1 MKKDT
6 LFSEPIEKL
15 GDWVFDD
22 KVADV
27 FPDMLVRSIPGYSNV
42 IAMIGMVARRF
53 AKQNSH
59 LYDLGCSL
67 GAATL
72 AMQRNINHHD
82 CKIIAIDN
90 SPAMIEGC
98 KRHIIAVNGST
109 PIDIQCADICDVAI
123 ENASVVVLNFTL
135 QFVSPDKRQA
145 LLNKIYQGLNP
156 NGILI
161 LSEKYDFS
169 NATIHEFLL
178 KIHYDFKRVNGYSDL
193 EITQKCRMLEN
204 VMITDTLYDHGQRL
218 RMAGF
223 INIDTWF
230 QCFNFGSLIAIK

>member
-1 MKKDT
+1 M
-6 LFSEPIEKL
+6 LFSELIEKL

-22 KVADV
+22 KVAEV

-42 IAMIGMVARRF
+42 IAMIGMVARHF
-53 AKQNSH
+53 AKKNSH

-72 AMQRNINHHD
+72 ALQRNIKHNG
-82 CKIIAIDN
+82 CQIIAIDN
-90 SPAMIEGC
+90 SPAMIERC
-98 KRHIIAVNGST
+98 KRHIMAFNGST
-109 PIDIQCADICDVAI
+109 PVDIQCADICDVVI

-156 NGILI
+156 DGILI
-161 LSEKYDFS
+161 LSEKLYFS
-169 NATIHEFLL
+169 DSTINEFLL
-178 KIHYDFKRVNGYSDL
+178 KMHYDFKRVNGYSEL
-193 EITQKCRMLEN
+193 EITQKRCMLEN
-204 VMITDTLYDHGQRL
+204 VMITDTLYNHRKRL
-218 RMAGF
+218 KTAGF
-223 INIDTWF
+223 IHIDTWF